1 MALYVQTNV
10 ASLEAQRNLAS
21 TQKSLSLNFQKLSSG
36 FRINSAADDAAGL
49 GISEQMTAQIRS
61 YAVAERNT
69 NNGISMAQ
77 TAEGALG
84 QIGSMLQRM
93 RELAVEG
100 SNGDLTSTD
109 RGFLDTEFGQLQQEI
124 DRISTSTT
132 FNSQA
137 LLSGASNTIT
147 FQVGINNTTN
157 DQIDIVFGGVSAS
170 MLGVDTA
177 SASVSG
183 ATATNAQTAID
194 AIDDAIA
201 LVSTQRSNYGAAMNR
216 MQVTVTNIKS
226 MSTNLSAANSRIK
239 DVDIAEETASMA
251 RNQVLSQA
259 GAAVL
264 AQANQAPQL
273 AMTLLR
279 G

>member
-1 MALYVQTNV
+1 MALYVQTNI
-10 ASLEAQRNLAS
+10 ASLEAQRNLAG
-21 TQKSLSLNFQKLSSG
+21 TQKALQANFQRLSSG
-36 FRINSAADDAAGL
+36 YRINSASDDAAGL
-49 GISEQMTAQIRS
+49 GISEQMNAQIRS

-84 QIGSMLQRM
+84 QIGSMLQRL

-100 SNGDLTSTD
+100 ANGDLTTTD
-109 RGFLDTEFGQLQQEI
+109 RGFLDTEFTQLKQEI

-132 FNSQA
+132 FNGQA
-137 LLSGASNTIT
+137 LLSGTANTIT
-147 FQVGINNTTN
+147 FQVGINNSVN
-157 DQIDIVFGGVSAS
+157 DQIDVVFGGVDLTSLGLNAS
-170 MLGVDTA
+170 
-177 SASVSG
+177 SVTG
-183 ATATNAQTAID
+183 ATATNAQG
-194 AIDDAIA
+194 AIDDVDAAIA
-201 LVSTQRSNYGAAMNR
+201 TISTQRSSYGAAMNR
-216 MQVTVTNIKS
+216 MQITVSNIQS
-226 MSTNLSAANSRIK
+226 MRTNLSAANSRIK
-239 DVDIAEETASMA
+239 DVDVAEETAAMA

-273 AMTLLR
+273 AMSLLR

>member
-1 MALYVQTNV
+1 MPLYVQTNI
-10 ASLEAQRNLAS
+10 ASMEAQRNLAA
-21 TQKSLSLNFQKLSSG
+21 TQTKLSVTFQRLSSG
-36 FRINSAADDAAGL
+36 FRINGAADDAAGL
-49 GISEQMTAQIRS
+49 AIADQMQADTRS

-84 QIGSMLQRM
+84 QIGGMLGRL
-93 RELAVEG
+93 RELAVQG

-109 RGFLDTEFGQLQQEI
+109 RGFLDNEFSALKTEV
-124 DRISTSTT
+124 DRISASTT
-132 FNSQA
+132 YNGKA
-137 LLSGASNTIT
+137 LLSGSATTTT
-147 FQVGINNTTN
+147 FQVGINNTAN
-157 DQIDIVFGGVSAS
+157 DQIGVSFGGVDLTA
-170 MLGVDTA
+170 LGINGAT
-177 SASVSG
+177 VSG
-183 ATATNAQTAID
+183 ATATNSQSAFDAVDTAI
-194 AIDDAIA
+194 AA
-201 LVSTQRSNYGAAMNR
+201 VSAQRSNFGTAMNR
-216 MQVTVTNIKS
+216 MQVTVSNIQS
-226 MSTNLSAANSRIK
+226 MRTNLSAANSRIR
-239 DVDIAEETASMA
+239 DTDIAEETAAMA

>member
-10 ASLEAQRNLAS
+10 ASLEAQRNLAQ
-21 TQKSLSLNFQKLSSG
+21 TQKSLTTNFQKLSSG
-36 FRINSAADDAAGL
+36 YRINSASDDAAGL
-49 GISEQMTAQIRS
+49 GISEQMSAQIRS

-93 RELAVEG
+93 RELSVEG

-109 RGFLDTEFGQLQQEI
+109 RGFLDTEFTQLKQEI

-132 FNSQA
+132 FNNQP
-137 LLSGASNTIT
+137 LLSGAANTIT
-147 FQVGINNTTN
+147 FQVGINNTAN
-157 DQIDIVFGGVSAS
+157 DQINVVFGGVDLTS
-170 MLGVDTA
+170 LGVNG
-177 SASVSG
+177 SSVSG
-183 ATATNAQTAID
+183 ATAANAQSAID
-194 AIDDAIA
+194 AIDTAIA
-201 LVSTQRSNYGAAMNR
+201 AVSTQRSNYGAAVNR
-216 MQVTVTNIKS
+216 MQVTVSNIQS

-239 DVDIAEETASMA
+239 DVDIAQETAAMSK
-251 RNQVLSQA
+251 NQVLSQA

-273 AMTLLR
+273 ALGLLR

>member
-1 MALYVQTNV
+1 MALYIQTNI
-10 ASLEAQRNLAS
+10 ASLEAQRNLAG
-21 TQKSLSLNFQKLSSG
+21 TQRSLTQNFQRLSSG
-36 FRINSAADDAAGL
+36 YRINSAADDAAGL
-49 GISEQMTAQIRS
+49 GISEQMNAQIRS
-61 YAVAERNT
+61 WTVAERNT

-84 QIGSMLQRM
+84 QVGSMLARL

-100 SNGDLTSTD
+100 ANGDLTATD
-109 RGFLDTEFGQLQQEI
+109 RGFLDTEFTQLKQEI

-132 FNSQA
+132 FNGQP
-137 LLSGASNTIT
+137 LLSGAANTIV

-157 DQIDIVFGGVSAS
+157 DQIAVVFGGVDLTS
-170 MLGVDTA
+170 LGLTA
-177 SASVSG
+177 IDVTG
-183 ATATNAQTAID
+183 ATATNAQLAID
-194 AIDDAIA
+194 AVDIAIQQ
-201 LVSTQRSNYGAAMNR
+201 VSTQRSNYGAAMNR
-216 MQVTVTNIKS
+216 MQITVANIQS
-226 MSTNLSAANSRIK
+226 MRTNLSAANSRIK
-239 DVDIAEETASMA
+239 DADVAEETAAMA

-273 AMTLLR
+273 AMSLLK

>member
-1 MALYVQTNV
+1 MALSIQSNV
-10 ASLEAQRNLAS
+10 ASLQAQSNLS
-21 TQKSLSLNFQKLSSG
+21 NTQRALSMNFQKLSSG
-36 FRINSAADDAAGL
+36 YRINSAADDAAGL
-49 GISEQMTAQIRS
+49 GISENMTAQTRS
-61 YAVAERNT
+61 FTVAERNT

-84 QIGSMLQRM
+84 QMSGMLGRL
-93 RELAVEG
+93 RELAVQG

-109 RGFLDTEFGQLQQEI
+109 RGFLDTEFTALKSEV
-124 DRISTSTT
+124 DRISSSTT
-132 FNSQA
+132 YNGKA
-137 LLSGASNTIT
+137 LLSGTAATTT

-157 DQIDIVFGGVSAS
+157 DQIGISFGGVDLTT
-170 MLGVDTA
+170 LGLST
-177 SASVSG
+177 SSVSG
-183 ATATNAQTAID
+183 ATATNAQASIDAVDTAI
-194 AIDDAIA
+194 AF
-201 LVSTQRSNYGAAMNR
+201 VSTQRSQYGSVMNR
-216 MQVTVTNIKS
+216 MQVTVSNIQS
-226 MSTNLSAANSRIK
+226 MRTNLTAANSRIK
-239 DVDIAEETASMA
+239 DTDIAEETASMA

>member
-1 MALYVQTNV
+1 MALYIQSNI
-10 ASLEAQRNLAS
+10 ASLEAQRNLAG
-21 TQKSLSLNFQKLSSG
+21 TQKSLQMNFQRLSSG
-36 FRINSAADDAAGL
+36 YRINSAADDAAGL
-49 GISEQMTAQIRS
+49 GISEQMNAQIRS

-84 QIGSMLQRM
+84 QVGSMLQRL

-100 SNGDLTSTD
+100 ANGDLTSTD
-109 RGFLDTEFGQLQQEI
+109 RGFLNTEFTQLQQEI

-132 FNSQA
+132 FNGQA
-137 LLSGASNTIT
+137 LLSGAANTVT
-147 FQVGINNTTN
+147 FQVGINNSTN
-157 DQIDIVFGGVSAS
+157 DQINVVFGGVDLTS
-170 MLGVDTA
+170 LGING
-177 SASVSG
+177 SSVSG
-183 ATATNAQTAID
+183 ATATNAQNAITAVD
-194 AIDDAIA
+194 AAIA
-201 LVSTQRSNYGAAMNR
+201 TISTQRSTYGAAMNR
-216 MQVTVTNIKS
+216 MQVTVSNIQS
-226 MSTNLSAANSRIK
+226 MRTNLAAANSRIK
-239 DVDIAEETASMA
+239 DVDIAEETAAMA

-273 AMTLLR
+273 AMSLLR

>member
-1 MALYVQTNV
+1 MALYVQTNI
-10 ASLEAQRNLAS
+10 ASLEAQRNLAG
-21 TQKSLSLNFQKLSSG
+21 TQKALQSNFQRLSSG
-36 FRINSAADDAAGL
+36 YRINSASDDAAGL
-49 GISEQMTAQIRS
+49 GISEQMNAQIRS

-84 QIGSMLQRM
+84 QIGSMLQRL

-100 SNGDLTSTD
+100 ANGDLTTTD
-109 RGFLDTEFGQLQQEI
+109 RGFLDTEFTQLKQEI

-137 LLSGASNTIT
+137 LLSGTANTIT
-147 FQVGINNTTN
+147 FQVGINNSVN
-157 DQIDIVFGGVSAS
+157 DQIDVVFGGVDLTSLGLNAS
-170 MLGVDTA
+170 TVT
-177 SASVSG
+177 G
-183 ATATNAQTAID
+183 ATATNAQA
-194 AIDDAIA
+194 AIDDVDAAIA
-201 LVSTQRSNYGAAMNR
+201 TISTQRSSYGAAMNR
-216 MQVTVTNIKS
+216 MQITVSNIQS
-226 MSTNLSAANSRIK
+226 MRTNLSAANSRIK
-239 DVDIAEETASMA
+239 DVDVAEETAAMA

-273 AMTLLR
+273 AMSLLR